1 MNELLIYFIFIL
13 LLLINK
19 QYLDNPI
26 LHILFFIVFVLLE
39 NTMINRKF
47 WIIYTISPSKIVVT
61 FNISFRT
68 MHSFLFVYEKI
79 QCYYEKFE

>member
-47 WIIYTISPSKIVVT
+47 
-61 FNISFRT
+61 
-68 MHSFLFVYEKI
+68 
-79 QCYYEKFE
+79 